1 MKLPNSQDEIIS
13 KLLNANEKT
22 VIFLVAG
29 SAVEMPWVEQANA
42 VVWGWYGGMEAG
54 HALADM
60 LTGVVNP
67 SGKLPITLPAR
78 LEDTAPIALND
89 YNEVESLYTEG
100 VFIGY
105 RWFEQQNIK
114 PIFTFG
120 HGLSYTDFALSDI
133 KLSSSKVSGD
143 EKVTITATVTNTG
156 AVEGA
161 EVVQLYLHDK
171 KASVDRPVR
180 ELKGFAKVYLAPG
193 EQKTVSIE
201 LTKRDLSFW
210 DVNTNDWLA
219 ESGDFEVQLGNSLD
233 NIVLTESFT
242 YQQ

>member
-1 MKLPNSQDEIIS
+1 M
-13 KLLNANEKT
+13 T
-22 VIFLVAG
+22 
-29 SAVEMPWVEQANA
+29 
-42 VVWGWYGGMEAG
+42 
-54 HALADM
+54 
-60 LTGVVNP
+60 
-67 SGKLPITLPAR
+67 
-78 LEDTAPIALND
+78 
-89 YNEVESLYTEG
+89 
-100 VFIGY
+100 
-105 RWFEQQNIK
+105 
-114 PIFTFG
+114 
-120 HGLSYTDFALSDI
+120 
-133 KLSSSKVSGD
+133 
-143 EKVTITATVTNTG
+143 
-156 AVEGA
+156 
-161 EVVQLYLHDK
+161 K